1 MHFAIIF
8 KFLGILL
15 MMFSLTHLI
24 PLFVSFIFEDGQ
36 HNLFILSLLFTF
48 LIGLF
53 FWSPVYKAKQDL
65 RIRDGFLITAL
76 FWLVLGSFGSLP
88 FLFYQGTPMTL
99 TDAIFE
105 SISGLTTT
113 GATVITQLDGMP
125 HSLLYYRQQLQWLG
139 GIGII
144 VIAVAILPM
153 LGIGGMQLYRTE
165 TPGPIKDS
173 KLTPRITETAKWLF
187 FIYTSLTAIC
197 ATAYWFAGMTWF
209 DAIAHSFSTV
219 AIGGFSTH
227 DASMGF
233 YNNNTILWVS
243 CFFMFVSG
251 INFSLHFL
259 TWRKAEIKQYFIDSE
274 AKFYFF
280 YILIAIIIAL
290 YTMYQTGYFAEYQ
303 DFYMQVIFQVISLA
317 TTTGFTTTDF
327 SLWPSFLPVFL
338 LYLSIIGACAG
349 STGGGVKVIRIVL
362 MLKMSLRE
370 LKHLI
375 HPRAVIPIKL
385 KKKPVSN
392 EVITAVWSFITI
404 YIATYIVLLLILQAT
419 GLDFISSHS
428 ATLSMLNNLGPGLG
442 SVTAHYA
449 DINNTAKWVMC
460 LAMLLGR
467 LEIFTLLILFTPAFW
482 QK

>member
-1 MHFAIIF
+1 MHFSIIF

-15 MMFSLTHLI
+15 MIFSLTHLV
-24 PLFVSFIFEDGQ
+24 PLAVSFLYADGLHNIF
-36 HNLFILSLLFTF
+36 ISSCAMTFT
-48 LIGLF
+48 IGLI
-53 FWSPVYKAKQDL
+53 FWSPVYKAYQEL
-65 RIRDGFLITAL
+65 RVRDGFLITAL

-88 FLFYQGTPMTL
+88 FLLHSSAEMTVV
-99 TDAIFE
+99 DAIFE

-113 GATVITQLDGMP
+113 GATVITDIESLP
-125 HSLLYYRQQLQWLG
+125 KSLLYYRQQLQWLG

-187 FIYTSLTAIC
+187 FIYASLTIIC
-197 ATAYWFAGMTWF
+197 AFAYWVAGMTAF
-209 DAIAHSFSTV
+209 DAICHSFSTV

-227 DASMGF
+227 DASMGYF
-233 YNNNTILWVS
+233 QNPYIWGIA
-243 CFFMFVSG
+243 CFFMFISG
-251 INFSLHFL
+251 LNFALHFF
-259 TWRKAEIKQYFIDSE
+259 TWRKGQFKQYISDSE

-280 YILIAIIIAL
+280 YILIAVIIVLYAL
-290 YTMYQTGYFAEYQ
+290 YVNGFFE
-303 DFYMQVIFQVISLA
+303 DRPHGWIEGIFQVISIA

-327 SLWPSFLPVFL
+327 SHWPSFLPIFL
-338 LYLSIIGACAG
+338 LYLSIIGCCAG

-370 LKHLI
+370 LKLLI
-375 HPRAVIPIKL
+375 HPKAVIPIKL
-385 KKKPVSN
+385 KKKRVGN
-392 EVITAVWSFITI
+392 DVISAVWSFIAVYT
-404 YIATYIVLLLILQAT
+404 ATYLVLLLVLQAS
-419 GLDFISSHS
+419 GVDFLSAHS

-442 SVTAHYA
+442 NVSVHYA
-449 DINNTAKWVMC
+449 EINDTAKWILC
-460 LAMLLGR
+460 FAMLLGR

-482 QK
+482 QR